1 MARLLVVDDS
11 RLTRR
16 LIAGALKKAG
26 HEVREAGDGA
36 EGLEAFKSERP
47 DFIFSDLLMPVMDG
61 FEFAAAVRELD
72 ATVPLVIVTA
82 DIQESSREK
91 CEAIGVTEMLNKPL
105 KANEICAAVDRA
117 LSPEE
122 VAVG

>member
-16 LIAGALKKAG
+16 LIVGALKKAG
-26 HEVREAGDGA
+26 HEVREAGDGS
-36 EGLEAFKSERP
+36 EGLEAFQAERP

-61 FEFAAAVRELD
+61 FEFATAIRELD
-72 ATVPLVIVTA
+72 KTIPLVIITA
-82 DIQESSREK
+82 DIQESSRGK
-91 CEAIGVTEMLNKPL
+91 CEAIGVTEILNKPL

-122 VAVG
+122 VAVQ

>member
-1 MARLLVVDDS
+1 MARILVADDS

-16 LIAGALKKAG
+16 LIVGALKKAG
-26 HEVREAGDGA
+26 HEVREAADGA
-36 EGLEAFKSERP
+36 EGFEAFQADCP

-61 FEFAAAVRELD
+61 FEFATAVRELNT
-72 ATVPLVIVTA
+72 TVPLVIITA

-105 KANEICAAVDRA
+105 KANEICAAVSRA
-117 LSPEE
+117 LNPEE
-122 VAVG
+122 LPVG

>member
-1 MARLLVVDDS
+1 MAHILVVDDS

-16 LIAGALKKAG
+16 LIVGALKKEG
-26 HEVREAGDGA
+26 HEVCEANDGS
-36 EGLEAFKSERP
+36 EGLEAFRKEQP
-47 DFIFSDLLMPVMDG
+47 DFIFTDLLMPVMDG
-61 FEFAAAVRELD
+61 FEFATAVRELD
-72 ATVPLVIVTA
+72 ATVPLVIITA

-122 VAVG
+122 QPVG

>member
-16 LIAGALKKAG
+16 LIVGALKKAG
-26 HEVREAGDGA
+26 HEVREAGDGS
-36 EGLEAFKSERP
+36 EGLEAFQADKP

-61 FEFAAAVRELD
+61 FEFATAIRELD
-72 ATVPLVIVTA
+72 ATVPLVIITA

-105 KANEICAAVDRA
+105 KANEICAAVDRS

-122 VAVG
+122 VPVQ